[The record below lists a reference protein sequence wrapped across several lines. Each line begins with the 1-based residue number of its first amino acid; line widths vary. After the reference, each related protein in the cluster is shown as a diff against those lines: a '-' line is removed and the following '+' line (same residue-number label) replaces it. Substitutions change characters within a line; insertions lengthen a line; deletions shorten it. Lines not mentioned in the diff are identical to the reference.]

1 MLPATVHALPE
12 EGKRAVLIDGSSTVY
27 PISEAVAEEFG
38 STHPNIRVSIGVS
51 GTGGGFKKF
60 CAGETDISEASR
72 PIKATE
78 AEHCKA
84 QGVGYVELPIAY
96 DALTIIVNPANTWLT
111 SITVDEL
118 KKLWAPESQGTV
130 TKWSQVNPTWPDK
143 PIHLYGPGIDSGTF
157 DYFTEAINGKEDAS
171 RGDYTSSEDD
181 NVIIQG
187 VARDPLALG
196 FLGMSYVQENASKV
210 KAIAVGSDKAV
221 LPSASSVRDGSYQ
234 PLSRPLF
241 LYVRSDRAREP
252 SVQAFLSFY
261 LSEGA
266 TLVEQVGYVGLSK
279 ELAATVL
286 KRYEAGT
293 EGTLYENGGQHGD
306 RKSLDQ
312 LLR

>member
-1 MLPATVHALPE
+1 
-12 EGKRAVLIDGSSTVY
+12 
-27 PISEAVAEEFG
+27 
-38 STHPNIRVSIGVS
+38 
-51 GTGGGFKKF
+51 
-60 CAGETDISEASR
+60 
-72 PIKATE
+72 
-78 AEHCKA
+78 
-84 QGVGYVELPIAY
+84 
-96 DALTIIVNPANTWLT
+96 
-111 SITVDEL
+111 
-118 KKLWAPESQGTV
+118 
-130 TKWSQVNPTWPDK
+130 
-143 PIHLYGPGIDSGTF
+143 
-157 DYFTEAINGKEDAS
+157 
-171 RGDYTSSEDD
+171 
-181 NVIIQG
+181 
-187 VARDPLALG
+187 
-196 FLGMSYVQENASKV
+196 MSYVQENASKV
-210 KAIAVGSDKAV
+210 KAVAVGSDKAV